1 MSYNMNKI
9 FTILFLILC
18 SLSVSAQQ
26 FSQYNTGTLYDS
38 FENPSQRAFIPDSS
52 RQIAFNFF
60 VPNFDANFY
69 ITGHIQRPLK
79 SRAFGN
85 PPSYNTSSLRI
96 GQNALNH
103 FNVNGNAYAVMLKF
117 FSSLNGNVEMGFSAQ
132 TRIESKG
139 LVTDESVAFLDG
151 PSNFAY
157 NNYDNIFNDHYMVQM
172 YDQLGFTYREQVAK
186 QLSIGFKLSYLSGIQ
201 YNKID
206 VDQSSLQI
214 NRDPV
219 DPNNDNADVYMRGK
233 YYRSYVPGRLD
244 GRDFL
249 PTLRNPGASISMGA
263 TFRTEDGIFIQGTIK
278 DLGFIHWNKRS
289 TITDFDNTTH
299 IEDITSEHREKNI
312 YNAVYDLFRG
322 NGQVTAFNTKT
333 NAKAELS
340 VSKSYWLD
348 DDKTFRYFPTI
359 VAQKEMFYSGF
370 TGALVNSVQKNN
382 LIATLTATYD
392 DYKLFNI
399 GAQIM
404 VKSAN
409 AEFFIGSER
418 LTNTGRFTLAALN
431 NGTQINRIG
440 NYTGA
445 DIFLGFSLKFGRVIE
460 HPMNSSYI
468 PMGEKGFFGRLFGRI
483 FKTNN

>member
-1 MSYNMNKI
+1 MNKI
-9 FTILFLILC
+9 FTILFLTFC

-38 FENPSQRAFIPDSS
+38 FENPSQRSFIPDSS
-52 RQIAFNFF
+52 RAVAFNFF
-60 VPNFDANFY
+60 VPNFDANLY
-69 ITGHIQRPLK
+69 LTGHIQRPLK
-79 SRAFGN
+79 SRAFAS
-85 PPSYNTSSLRI
+85 PAFYNTSSLRI

-103 FNVNGNAYAVMLKF
+103 FNANANAYAIMLKF
-117 FSSLNGNVEMGFSAQ
+117 FTSLNGNVEMGFSAQ
-132 TRIESKG
+132 TRVESRG
-139 LVTDESVAFLDG
+139 LATDESVAFLDG

-157 NNYDNIFNDHYMVQM
+157 NNYDNIFNDHYMIQM
-172 YDQLGFTYREQVAK
+172 YDQLSYTYREQVNK

-201 YNKID
+201 YDKID
-206 VDQSSLQI
+206 VGQSSLQI

-219 DPNNDNADVYMRGK
+219 DPNNDNADVYMQGR

-249 PTLRNPGASISMGA
+249 PTFRNPGAAISLGA
-263 TFRTEDGIFIQGTIK
+263 TFRTEDGILIQGNIK

-289 TITDFDNTTH
+289 TITDFDNTTN
-299 IEDITSEHREKNI
+299 ITDITSEHRDENI
-312 YNAVYDLFRG
+312 YNAVYALVRG
-322 NGQVTAFNTKT
+322 NGVVTSFNTKT

-348 DDKTFRYFPTI
+348 DEKTFRYFPTV
-359 VAQKEMFYSGF
+359 VAQKEMFYPGF

-404 VKSAN
+404 VKSPN

-418 LTNTGRFTLAALN
+418 LVNTGRFTLAALN
-431 NGTQINRIG
+431 NTNQINHVG
-440 NYTGA
+440 NYSGA
-445 DIFLGFSLKFGRVIE
+445 DVFLGFSLKFGRVIE

-483 FKTNN
+483 FKTDN

>member
-1 MSYNMNKI
+1 MNKI
-9 FTILFLILC
+9 FFTILFFIFY

-52 RQIAFNFF
+52 REIAFNFLI
-60 VPNFDANFY
+60 PNFNANFY
-69 ITGHIQRPLK
+69 ITGDIQRPLK
-79 SRAFGN
+79 SRAFAS
-85 PPSYNTSSLRI
+85 PSYYNTSSLRI

-103 FNVNGNAYAVMLKF
+103 FNVNANAYAVMVKLF
-117 FSSLNGNVEMGFSAQ
+117 TSLNGNVEMGFSAQ
-132 TRIESKG
+132 TKVEGKG
-139 LVTDESVAFLDG
+139 LVTDESIAFLDG
-151 PSNFAY
+151 PSNFARD
-157 NNYDNIFNDHYMVQM
+157 NYDNIFNNHYRMQM
-172 YDQLGFTYREQVAK
+172 YDQLSYIYREQVNK
-186 QLSIGFKLSYLSGIQ
+186 QLSLGFKLSYLSGVQ

-206 VDQSSLQI
+206 VEESSLRI
-214 NRDPV
+214 NRDPANP
-219 DPNNDNADVYMRGK
+219 DNDNADVYMRGR

-249 PTLRNPGASISMGA
+249 PTFRNPGAAISMGA
-263 TFRTEDGIFIQGTIK
+263 TYRTEDGILIQGNIK

-289 TITDFDNTTH
+289 TITDFNNTTN
-299 IEDITSEHREKNI
+299 ITDITSQHRDENI
-312 YNAVYDLFRG
+312 YNAVYELVRG
-322 NGQVTAFNTKT
+322 NGMVTSFNTKT

-348 DDKTFRYFPTI
+348 DEKTYRYFPTV
-359 VAQKEMFYSGF
+359 VAQKEMFFSGF
-370 TGALVNSVQKNN
+370 TGAMVNSVQKNN

-392 DYKLFNI
+392 DYKLFNL

-404 VKSAN
+404 VKSPN
-409 AEFFIGSER
+409 VEFFIGSER
-418 LTNTGRFTLAALN
+418 LLNTGRLTLAALN
-431 NGTQINRIG
+431 NTNQINRVG
-440 NYTGA
+440 NYSGA

>member
-1 MSYNMNKI
+1 MNKI
-9 FTILFLILC
+9 FTILFLTLC

-38 FENPSQRAFIPDSS
+38 FENPSQRSFIPDSS
-52 RQIAFNFF
+52 RAVAFNFLI
-60 VPNFDANFY
+60 PNFDANLFL
-69 ITGHIQRPLK
+69 TGDIQRPLK
-79 SRAFGN
+79 SRAFGK
-85 PPSYNTSSLRI
+85 PAYYNTSSLHI
-96 GQNALNH
+96 GKNALNH
-103 FNVNGNAYAVMLKF
+103 FNVNANAYLIMLKF
-117 FSSLNGNVEMGFSAQ
+117 FTSLNGNVEMGFSAQ
-132 TRIESKG
+132 TRVEGKA
-139 LVTDESVAFLDG
+139 LATDESVAFLDG

-157 NNYDNIFNDHYMVQM
+157 NNYNNIFNNHYKLQM
-172 YDQLGFTYREQVAK
+172 YDQLSYSYREQINK
-186 QLSIGFKLSYLSGIQ
+186 QLAIGFKLSYLSGVQ

-206 VDQSSLQI
+206 VDESSLQI

-219 DPNNDNADVYMRGK
+219 DPNNDNADVYMKGR

-263 TFRTEDGIFIQGTIK
+263 TYRTEDGILIQGNIK

-289 TITDFDNTTH
+289 TITDFDNTTN
-299 IEDITSEHREKNI
+299 IADITSQHREENI
-312 YNAVYDLFRG
+312 YNAVYALVRG
-322 NGQVTAFNTKT
+322 NGMVTSFSTKT

-348 DDKTFRYFPTI
+348 DEKTFRYFPTV
-359 VAQKEMFYSGF
+359 VAQKEMFDTGF
-370 TGALVNSVQKNN
+370 TGALVNSIQKNN
-382 LIATLTATYD
+382 LVATLSATYD
-392 DYKLFNI
+392 DYKFFNL

-404 VKSAN
+404 VKSPN

-418 LTNTGRFTLAALN
+418 LLNSGRFAFAALGN
-431 NGTQINRIG
+431 TNQINRVG

-445 DIFLGFSLKFGRVIE
+445 DVFLGFSLKFGRVIE

>member
-9 FTILFLILC
+9 FTILFLTLC

-60 VPNFDANFY
+60 VPNFNANFY
-69 ITGHIQRPLK
+69 ITGDVQRPLK
-79 SRAFGN
+79 SRAFGK
-85 PPSYNTSSLRI
+85 PAFYNTSSLRI

-103 FNVNGNAYAVMLKF
+103 FNVNGNGYLIMLKLF
-117 FSSLNGNVEMGFSAQ
+117 TNLKGNVEMGFSAQ
-132 TRIESKG
+132 TKIESKG
-139 LVTDESVAFLDG
+139 LVTDESVSFLNA
-151 PSNFAY
+151 PTNFPQD
-157 NNYDNIFNDHYMVQM
+157 NYDNIFNNHYKVQM
-172 YDQLGFTYREQVAK
+172 YDQLSYTYREQVDK

-206 VDQSSLQI
+206 VDESSLQI
-214 NRDPV
+214 NHDLA
-219 DPNNDNADVYMRGK
+219 DANNDNADVYMKGR
-233 YYRSYVPGRLD
+233 YYRSYVPGRLN

-249 PTLRNPGASISMGA
+249 PTFRNPGASITMGA
-263 TFRTEDGIFIQGTIK
+263 TYRTEDGILIQGNIK

-289 TITDFDNTTH
+289 TITDFDNTTN
-299 IEDITSEHREKNI
+299 IADVTSEHREENI
-312 YNAVYDLFRG
+312 YNAVYSLFRG
-322 NGQVTAFNTKT
+322 NGMVTSFNTKT

-340 VSKSYWLD
+340 ASKSYWLD
-348 DDKTFRYFPTI
+348 DDKTFRYFPTV
-359 VAQKEMFYSGF
+359 VAQKEVFDTGF

-382 LIATLTATYD
+382 LVATLSATYD
-392 DYKLFNI
+392 DYKLFNL

-409 AEFFIGSER
+409 AEFFIGTER
-418 LTNTGRFTLAALN
+418 LLNTGRFTLAALN
-431 NGTQINRIG
+431 NTSQINRVG

-445 DIFLGFSLKFGRVIE
+445 DLFLGFSLKFGRVIE

>member
-9 FTILFLILC
+9 FTILFLTLC

-38 FENPSQRAFIPDSS
+38 FENPSQRSFIPDSS
-52 RQIAFNFF
+52 RAVAFNFF
-60 VPNFDANFY
+60 VPNFDANLFL
-69 ITGHIQRPLK
+69 TGDIQRPLK
-79 SRAFGN
+79 TRAFGN
-85 PPSYNTSSLRI
+85 PPYYNTSSLKI
-96 GQNALNH
+96 GRNALNH
-103 FNVNGNAYAVMLKF
+103 FNANGNAYLIMLKLF
-117 FSSLNGNVEMGFSAQ
+117 TSLNGNVEMGFSFQ
-132 TRIESKG
+132 SRLESKG
-139 LVTDESVAFLDG
+139 LATDESVAFLDG

-157 NNYDNIFNDHYMVQM
+157 NNYDNIFNNHYKIQM
-172 YDQLGFTYREQVAK
+172 YDQLSYSYREQVSK
-186 QLSIGFKLSYLSGIQ
+186 QLSIGFKLSYLSGVQ
-201 YNKID
+201 YDKID
-206 VDQSSLQI
+206 VNESSLQI
-214 NRDPV
+214 NRDLV
-219 DPNNDNADVYMRGK
+219 DPSNDNADVYMQGRF
-233 YYRSYVPGRLD
+233 YRSYVPGRLD
-244 GRDFL
+244 SRDFL

-263 TFRTEDGIFIQGTIK
+263 TYRTEDGVLIQGNIK

-289 TITDFDNTTH
+289 TITDFNNTTN
-299 IEDITSEHREKNI
+299 ITDITSEHREENI
-312 YNAVYDLFRG
+312 YNAIYNLVND
-322 NGQVTAFNTKT
+322 NGTVTSFNTKT

-348 DDKTFRYFPTI
+348 DEKTFRYFPTV
-359 VAQKEMFYSGF
+359 VAQKEFFDTGF

-382 LIATLTATYD
+382 LIATLSATYD
-392 DYKLFNI
+392 DYKFFNL

-409 AEFFIGSER
+409 AEFFVGSER
-418 LTNTGRFTLAALN
+418 LVNTGRFAFAALGN
-431 NGTQINRIG
+431 NQQINHIG

-445 DIFLGFSLKFGRVIE
+445 DIFLGFSLKIGRVIE

>member
-1 MSYNMNKI
+1 MNKI
-9 FTILFLILC
+9 FTILFLIFC

-38 FENPSQRAFIPDSS
+38 FENPSQRSFIPDSS
-52 RQIAFNFF
+52 RAVAFNFF
-60 VPNFDANFY
+60 VPNFDANLY
-69 ITGHIQRPLK
+69 LTGHIQRPLK
-79 SRAFGN
+79 SRAFAK
-85 PPSYNTSSLRI
+85 PAFYNTSSLRV

-103 FNVNGNAYAVMLKF
+103 FNANANAYAIMLKF
-117 FSSLNGNVEMGFSAQ
+117 FTSLNGNVEMGFSAQ
-132 TRIESKG
+132 TRVESRG
-139 LVTDESVAFLDG
+139 LATDESVAFLDG
-151 PSNFAY
+151 PSNFAHD
-157 NNYDNIFNDHYMVQM
+157 NYDNIFNDHYMIQM
-172 YDQLGFTYREQVAK
+172 YDQLSYTYREQVNK
-186 QLSIGFKLSYLSGIQ
+186 RLSIGFKLSYLSGVQ
-201 YNKID
+201 YDKID
-206 VDQSSLQI
+206 VERSSLQI

-219 DPNNDNADVYMRGK
+219 DPNNDNADVYMQGR

-249 PTLRNPGASISMGA
+249 PTFRNPGAAISLGA
-263 TFRTEDGIFIQGTIK
+263 TFRTEDGILIQGNIK

-289 TITDFDNTTH
+289 SITDFDNTTN
-299 IEDITSEHREKNI
+299 ITDITSEHRDENI
-312 YNAVYDLFRG
+312 YNAVYALVRG
-322 NGQVTAFNTKT
+322 NGTITSFSTKT

-348 DDKTFRYFPTI
+348 DEKTFRYFPTV
-359 VAQKEMFYSGF
+359 VAQKEMFYPGF
-370 TGALVNSVQKNN
+370 TGALVNSIQKNN

-404 VKSAN
+404 VKSPN

-418 LTNTGRFTLAALN
+418 LVNTGRFALASLN
-431 NGTQINRIG
+431 NTNQINHVG
-440 NYTGA
+440 NYSGA
-445 DIFLGFSLKFGRVIE
+445 DVFLGFSLKFGRVIE

-483 FKTNN
+483 FKTDN

>member
-1 MSYNMNKI
+1 MNKI
-9 FTILFLILC
+9 FIIFFLILS

-38 FENPSQRAFIPDSS
+38 FENPSQRSFIPDSS
-52 RQIAFNFF
+52 RGVAFNFF

-69 ITGHIQRPLK
+69 LTGNAQRPLK
-79 SRAFGN
+79 SRAFAQ
-85 PPSYNTSSLRI
+85 PAFYNTSSLRI

-103 FNVNGNAYAVMLKF
+103 FSANANAYAIMVKVFTSLK
-117 FSSLNGNVEMGFSAQ
+117 GNVEMGFSAQ
-132 TRIESKG
+132 ARVEGKG
-139 LVTDESVAFLDG
+139 LITDESIAFLDG
-151 PSNFAY
+151 PSNFAQ
-157 NNYDNIFNDHYMVQM
+157 NNYDNIFNNHYQLQM
-172 YDQLGFTYREQVAK
+172 YDQLSYSYREQVDK
-186 QLSIGFKLSYLSGIQ
+186 QLSIGFKLSYISGVQ

-206 VDQSSLQI
+206 VEQSSVQF
-214 NRDPV
+214 NRDAI
-219 DPNNDNADVYMRGK
+219 DPSKDNADLYMKGR

-263 TFRTEDGIFIQGTIK
+263 TYRTEDGILIQGNIK
-278 DLGFIHWNKRS
+278 DLGFIHWNRRS
-289 TITDFDNTTH
+289 TITDFDNTTT
-299 IEDITSEHREKNI
+299 IKGITLEHREDSI
-312 YNAVYDLFRG
+312 YKAAYNLFRG
-322 NGQVTAFNTKT
+322 NGVVTAFNTKT
-333 NAKAELS
+333 DAKAELS

-348 DDKTFRYFPTI
+348 DEKSFRYFPTLI
-359 VAQKEMFYSGF
+359 AQKEMFYAGF

-392 DYKLFNI
+392 DYKLFNL

-418 LTNTGRFTLAALN
+418 LLNTGRLTLASLN
-431 NGTQINRIG
+431 NTSQINRIG
-440 NYTGA
+440 SYTGA
-445 DIFLGFSLKFGRVIE
+445 DLFLGFSLKFGRVIE
-460 HPMNSSYI
+460 HPMNSSYM

-483 FKTNN
+483 FKTDN